1 MSQPTNKFSNLEKN
15 EPQRPCGLQR
25 RLEGPGTKQAVN
37 GSNKFFFRLPY
48 SYVSFFQ
55 AMAEAYYREGKIQAP
70 SIGLLAKMCLITAG
84 NAWDRSIFQLGSKEN
99 KINET
104 LFPRKPWHPHAP
116 TLQSTIT
123 LSDYSLAVEAALEA
137 DEEWRLAVEAT
148 QEVNAEPFPDDF

>member
-1 MSQPTNKFSNLEKN
+1 MPKFTEKQSNYQSTEL
-15 EPQRPCGLQR
+15 
-25 RLEGPGTKQAVN
+25 GPGTKHLIN
-37 GSNKFFFRLPY
+37 DSNKVFFRLPY

-55 AMAEAYYREGKIQAP
+55 AMADAYHREGKIQAP
-70 SIGLLAKMCLITAG
+70 SIGLLAKMCMIIAG
-84 NAWDRSIFQLGSKEN
+84 NAWDRTISQSVNKEN
-99 KINET
+99 KVDET